1 LELLKDDTRLEIDGE
16 IGEIEFEF
24 ALILEILDSINED
37 GIS

>member
-16 IGEIEFEF
+16 IGEIEF
-24 ALILEILDSINED
+24 ALIFEILDSINED